1 MKGRYFV
8 PEFLDPYPLDYTGEA
23 VVDLEFHDPLLVRR
37 EIEAVKLR
45 NGKGNADFILQE
57 AYRISYRIA
66 SQPENQRYIIEVP
79 RGMLTD
85 LASVPWFARQIIS
98 QVGLHLEASIVHDF
112 LYVAWQD
119 VAGRAARPLDR
130 LFADKVLLAGMI
142 DARVSWLRRWIIYA
156 AVRLFGR
163 GTYTTRDDLRYY
175 DFWSSPAPSEQAA
188 APEPVSA

>member
-1 MKGRYFV
+1 MSDYVPDPQGVRKPMEERYFV
-8 PEFLDPYPLDYTGEA
+8 PTFLDPYPLSYRGGA
-23 VVDLEFHDPLLVRR
+23 VVDLDFHDALIVRR
-37 EIEAVKLR
+37 EIAAVKLR

-66 SQPENQRYIIEVP
+66 GQARDQRYIVEVP

-85 LASVPWFARQIIS
+85 LSSVPWFARLFIS

-119 VAGRAARPLDR
+119 VPGRGARRRDR

-142 DARVSWLRRWIIYA
+142 DARVSRLQRFAIYW

-163 GTYTTRDDLRYY
+163 RTYETRDRTRYY
-175 DFWSSPAPSEQAA
+175 DFWSP
-188 APEPVSA
+188 